1 MNIDIIEKEREIN
14 MLQIIRTQ
22 CELKIEINKFKER
35 GESEFKM
42 ELMQL
47 HVLEIFSP
55 VDATKL
61 TNKHRAKAVA
71 SVMFLKEKWN

>member
-1 MNIDIIEKEREIN
+1 
-14 MLQIIRTQ
+14 
-22 CELKIEINKFKER
+22 
-35 GESEFKM
+35 
-42 ELMQL
+42 MQL
-47 HVLEIFSP
+47 HVLEIFAP